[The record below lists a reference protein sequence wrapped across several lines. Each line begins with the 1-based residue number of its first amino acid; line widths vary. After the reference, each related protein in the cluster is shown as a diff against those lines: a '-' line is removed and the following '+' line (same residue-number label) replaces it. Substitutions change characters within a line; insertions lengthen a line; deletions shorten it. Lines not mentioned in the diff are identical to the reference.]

1 MLLIGAKQRWSVMQF
16 EVDGGG
22 RGHSASRTE
31 DVKRQL
37 SRRRLPRQQGFVKCG
52 GDLITAG
59 DTMQEVTEIR
69 TKEVVKENWNIG
81 FHYRF
86 ILTLVFFFVSS
97 ERYFESKISGF

>member
-1 MLLIGAKQRWSVMQF
+1 MLLIGAKQRWPVMQF

-59 DTMQEVTEIR
+59 DTMQVVTEMR
-69 TKEVVKENWNIG
+69 RKEVVKENWNRG

-86 ILTLVFFFVSS
+86 ILTLVFFLFHLSVF
-97 ERYFESKISGF
+97 Y